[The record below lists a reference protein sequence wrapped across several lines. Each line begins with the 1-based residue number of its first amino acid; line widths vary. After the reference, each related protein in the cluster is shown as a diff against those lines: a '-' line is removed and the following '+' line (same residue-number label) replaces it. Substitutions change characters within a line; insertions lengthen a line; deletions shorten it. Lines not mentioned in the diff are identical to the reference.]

1 MFCSVDQCK
10 STTVKIHF
18 WADFNDMV
26 GRVLWWQSLKIDF
39 AMFDILHHVTRLLCW
54 NSVILH
60 LFKCFQCWELEPY
73 KCSCAHQLILNKN
86 NQIYVLAGYWS
97 TQLFNLKINPSNLS
111 FLTFCY
117 KWIGFPGDQLWE
129 DGVPQCSTS
138 SIMSPDSFVGS
149 GSWGPSVCQHH
160 SCQRSPLKAPSI
172 RDFRQDSNIVQ
183 TVETITGRWMI

>member
-1 MFCSVDQCK
+1 MSCSVDECNKHKELWKDTFEQISMTWLAEFSGDKVWKLILQCLTPFIM
-10 STTVKIHF
+10 SPSF
-18 WADFNDMV
+18 FV
-26 GRVLWWQSLKIDF
+26 GFRAF
-39 AMFDILHHVTRLLCW
+39 
-54 NSVILH
+54 
-60 LFKCFQCWELEPY
+60 
-73 KCSCAHQLILNKN
+73 CSCAHQLILNKN

-97 TQLFNLKINPSNLS
+97 TQLFNLKRNPSNLS

-117 KWIGFPGDQLWE
+117 KWIGFPGDKLWE

-149 GSWGPSVCQHH
+149 GSRGPSVCQHH